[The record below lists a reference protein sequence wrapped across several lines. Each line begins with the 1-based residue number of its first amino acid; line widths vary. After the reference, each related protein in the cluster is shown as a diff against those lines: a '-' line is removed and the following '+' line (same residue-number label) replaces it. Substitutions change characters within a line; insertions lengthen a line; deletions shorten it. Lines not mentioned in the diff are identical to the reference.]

1 MINKSTSGTYMV
13 RLLQFARGPWAWL
26 KTGRVQRAERVP
38 NPVLANYR
46 IESRTHHDFD
56 ISPPPTPLAKQQ
68 LVDLMLSLV
77 RRPKQPIDIG
87 YPTIYSTAVSHV
99 CIRLRCK

>member
-1 MINKSTSGTYMV
+1 MINKSTSGTYML
-13 RLLQFARGPWAWL
+13 RLLQFARGPWTWL

-56 ISPPPTPLAKQQ
+56 VSPPP
-68 LVDLMLSLV
+68 
-77 RRPKQPIDIG
+77 RR
-87 YPTIYSTAVSHV
+87 
-99 CIRLRCK
+99 